1 MAMKNPPHPGRV
13 IRDAV
18 IGPLGLE
25 VTRAAQILGVARP
38 TLSKV
43 LNQRASLS
51 PEMALRIEKAFGP
64 SADHLMRMQVAY
76 DMAQARRDEDKIPV
90 SRYRRPATV

>member
-13 IRDAV
+13 IRDEV

-90 SRYRRPATV
+90 SRYSRPATV